1 MNISVKNAI
10 GYYIL
15 IAVHL
20 LMAFIGM
27 DILIT
32 HSSSARAWNIFPF
45 ICVFFGVFIS
55 AF

>member
-1 MNISVKNAI
+1 MNISMKNAI

-20 LMAFIGM
+20 LVTFVGM

-32 HSSSARAWNIFPF
+32 HSSSA
-45 ICVFFGVFIS
+45 
-55 AF
+55 